1 MDDFSTH
8 NQANHFGLRPS
19 PNNKILPGKRPLSST
34 VPTIV
39 ENENGGVE
47 LVVGGSGGSR
57 ITTGV
62 LQIILNSLVYDFPL
76 NNAVDHGRLHHQ
88 LMPDYVEVESGY
100 GNGIKKV
107 MSEFGH
113 KVEDMPVMECVVQAI
128 RKVAKDTIFAVS
140 DVRKGGVAAGY

>member
-8 NQANHFGLRPS
+8 NKTNYFGLRPS

-47 LVVGGSGGSR
+47 LVIGGSGGSR
-57 ITTGV
+57 IITGV

-76 NNAVDHGRLHHQ
+76 NNAVDRGRLHHQ
-88 LMPDYVEVESGY
+88 LLPDYVEVESSY
-100 GNGIKKV
+100 GEEIKKALV
-107 MSEFGH
+107 EFGH

-128 RKVAKDTIFAVS
+128 HKVAKDTIFAVS
-140 DVRKGGVAAGY
+140 DVRKGGVASGY